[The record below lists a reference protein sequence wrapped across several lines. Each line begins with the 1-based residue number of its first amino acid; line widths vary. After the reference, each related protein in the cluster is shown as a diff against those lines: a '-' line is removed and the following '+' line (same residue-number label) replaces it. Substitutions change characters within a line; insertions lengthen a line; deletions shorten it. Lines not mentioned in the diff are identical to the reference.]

1 MTESQLSGLAPVD
14 LIAPFWF
21 FACWAGYGLCAD
33 RLHGRHSLMRS
44 MEAYRRLW
52 MRHMLERDNRIVDS
66 QIIDNLVRSSSFFA
80 STALIIIG
88 GLLAALGRSDQAV
101 DLLHKLPI
109 ASLTARHF
117 NGGMRAY
124 YFGLAVLSWFIHPG
138 CSCSRPPGSRGALP
152 PRVPLAPA
160 RDARHARGCD
170 HRLMEGR
177 GRPKLS
183 RSSLLSC

>member
-52 MRHMLERDNRIVDS
+52 MRHMLQRDNRIVDS

-80 STALIIIG
+80 STALESS
-88 GLLAALGRSDQAV
+88 AA
-101 DLLHKLPI
+101 
-109 ASLTARHF
+109 
-117 NGGMRAY
+117 
-124 YFGLAVLSWFIHPG
+124 
-138 CSCSRPPGSRGALP
+138 CSRRSAARTRRSISSTSCRSR
-152 PRVPLAPA
+152 R
-160 RDARHARGCD
+160 
-170 HRLMEGR
+170 
-177 GRPKLS
+177 
-183 RSSLLSC
+183 